1 MHSASTLPARPYQ
14 VCTHC
19 VMDTSDPEIAF
30 DAQGVCNHCHA
41 FAHVSVREWH
51 PGPEGKV
58 LLERLVS
65 QVRSYGRGREYDC
78 ILGLSGGVDSS
89 FMALKVKE
97 LDLRPLVMHVDA
109 GWNSELAVS
118 NIEKIVKHCGYELHT
133 HVMDWSEMRDLQLAY
148 LRAGVANQDVPQ
160 DHAFFASLYH
170 YATRNG
176 IRTVLSGGNIA
187 TEGIFPKAWHGSAMD
202 AINLRAIHHR
212 YGTIPLKHY
221 QAISF
226 GQHYFWY
233 PLVKRMKVLR
243 PLNFMPYNKSAAI
256 TELESIGWRSYV
268 GKHGESL
275 FTRFFQNYWLPT
287 KFGYD
292 KRRPHLSSL
301 IVSGQLTREA
311 ALRQLEEPLL
321 SPTERDAD
329 ITYFCKKLG
338 IARAEFDTL
347 LAGPT
352 RHYRDFPNWDRSYAR
367 MKKLQSLLQ
376 SLTGRKLKAYS

>member
-1 MHSASTLPARPYQ
+1 MPVGTAS
-14 VCTHC
+14 
-19 VMDTSDPEIAF
+19 S
-30 DAQGVCNHCHA
+30 
-41 FAHVSVREWH
+41 
-51 PGPEGKV
+51 
-58 LLERLVS
+58 
-65 QVRSYGRGREYDC
+65 
-78 ILGLSGGVDSS
+78 
-89 FMALKVKE
+89 
-97 LDLRPLVMHVDA
+97 
-109 GWNSELAVS
+109 VS
-118 NIEKIVKHCGYELHT
+118 NIEKIVKHCGDELHT

-243 PLNFMPYNKSAAI
+243 LLNFMPYNKSAAI

-301 IVSGQLTREA
+301 IVSGSSRVRPPCASSRSRCSHRPSGTQISRISARSWASLAPSLIRCWPGPPAITGTF
-311 ALRQLEEPLL
+311 
-321 SPTERDAD
+321 PT
-329 ITYFCKKLG
+329 G
-338 IARAEFDTL
+338 IAATPE
-347 LAGPT
+347 
-352 RHYRDFPNWDRSYAR
+352 
-367 MKKLQSLLQ
+367 
-376 SLTGRKLKAYS
+376 